1 MVSKLLKIVMVAYFL
16 IAAPLSHSQDGDY
29 LQGIPA
35 SDGPLEVRFGFN
47 LVNITDVNEREET
60 IDFDGQL
67 ILSWIDSRLAYNSK
81 DYGVDGWTRGDYSK
95 APRRV
100 YLNNSPGKM
109 SKISDCAGLCLRSR
123 T

>member
-47 LVNITDVNEREET
+47 LVNIDST
-60 IDFDGQL
+60 L
-67 ILSWIDSRLAYNSK
+67 IAE
-81 DYGVDGWTRGDYSK
+81 
-95 APRRV
+95 AP
-100 YLNNSPGKM
+100 
-109 SKISDCAGLCLRSR
+109 KISPYIDQMKLQLSGSLGIPTSAIGIKATTHEKLGSLGNSEGIAAHAIAILVD
-123 T
+123 